1 MTTAGS
7 LSCPQC
13 GAAAGVDALACAFCH
28 ARLATVACPA
38 CFGLVFVG
46 SRHCAHCGAKAE
58 RAVPRDGRPRRCAA
72 GCGDLQSVAIGG
84 AELGECPKCSG
95 LWLDPLTFERLCGD
109 REHHSDIL
117 VALPGWIGAGRL
129 PTPVAGMPATR
140 TPVAGASAVQP
151 SLTAPVRSSA
161 IRYRQCPDCG
171 NIMNRVNFARVS
183 GVVLDSCKLHGIWF
197 DADELRQV
205 IEFIAGG
212 GLNVAQRRE
221 RMLLEEERRLAQM
234 RHAMGQFHYRDPDPF
249 TERPRTADTRG
260 DDLLASFLSLFV
272 P

>member
-1 MTTAGS
+1 MTPTAGS

-13 GAAAGVDALACAFCH
+13 GAAAGVDALACAFCQ

-38 CFGLVFVG
+38 CFGLVFLG
-46 SRHCAHCGAKAE
+46 SRHCAHCGAKAQRPE
-58 RAVPRDGRPRRCAA
+58 TRDGRPRRCPA
-72 GCGDLQSVAIGG
+72 GCGELQAVAIGG
-84 AELGECPKCSG
+84 AELGECPACAG

-117 VALPGWIGAGRL
+117 VALPGWLGAVRP
-129 PTPVAGMPATR
+129 PTPAIGTRAIGTPAAGG
-140 TPVAGASAVQP
+140 PVTQP
-151 SLTAPVRSSA
+151 SLTAPVRPGS
-161 IRYRQCPDCG
+161 IRYRQCADCG

-205 IEFIAGG
+205 IEFIAAGG
-212 GLNVAQRRE
+212 MNVAQRRE
-221 RMLLEEERRLAQM
+221 RMLLEEERKLAQM
-234 RHAMGQFHYRDPDPF
+234 RHALGQFHYRDNDPY
-249 TERPRTADTRG
+249 TERVRTSAQNDSP
-260 DDLLASFLSLFV
+260 LASFLSLFV